1 MKCINLPQ
9 TQRGLPLSFP
19 HSVLSLSLYIYIY
32 KRISPPPKA
41 STEGLFRE
49 GALFLSSN
57 YPCREYHLPIEK
69 DLPSF
74 LIAHPDYSFLIAH
87 LKKKA
92 PKLPYQ
98 LSLRSP

>member
-9 TQRGLPLSFP
+9 TQRGLPVFPSFG
-19 HSVLSLSLYIYIY
+19 SLSLYIYKK

-69 DLPSF
+69 DLPS
-74 LIAHPDYSFLIAH
+74 
-87 LKKKA
+87 
-92 PKLPYQ
+92 Q
-98 LSLRSP
+98 LTLTILS

>member
-9 TQRGLPLSFP
+9 TQRGLPLPFP
-19 HSVLSLSLYIYIY
+19 HAVLSLYRKKR
-32 KRISPPPKA
+32 KRISPPPKT

-69 DLPSF
+69 DLPS
-74 LIAHPDYSFLIAH
+74 
-87 LKKKA
+87 
-92 PKLPYQ
+92 Q
-98 LSLRSP
+98 LTLTIFS